1 MNKEEFENMSLFNSD
16 NLELNFNDDYFKNE
30 DLDDEENQDENEDIN
45 KPVEEEEDNDTPE
58 SVDGEDDDK
67 NEGEDS
73 DDDDS
78 SPNLYSS
85 FSNVLFEQ
93 GIIPSLESS
102 EKIKSIDDL
111 AEAIKKE
118 IEIQA
123 DLKSN
128 EKLENLDLEKIA
140 ISKKT
145 EIELDSI
152 DEDFLKNNL
161 EKAKDLILKDYL
173 NQGLPEDRARKMLR
187 KTIDLGE
194 DVVIEEALESIQSLK
209 IFEKKQQELELKN
222 YQERKQQ
229 ELKEQ
234 EELNNTIKNFVFNSK
249 EIIKGIPNTKVLQER
264 VYKSMTEVVSKN
276 PETGEMMNKFMSDR
290 VKDPISFD
298 TKIYYLYELTNGFTD
313 LGNIQKTVASKTVK
327 DFEKTLRKTKIEED
341 GVPNYLQDPDSYGGR
356 FGSELVI

>member
-1 MNKEEFENMSLFNSD
+1 MNKEELENMSLFNSD
-16 NLELNFNDDYFKNE
+16 NLELNFDNDYFKNE
-30 DLDDEENQDENEDIN
+30 DLDEDDQDQDEDIK
-45 KPVEEEEDNDTPE
+45 KPVEEEDDKTPE

-67 NEGEDS
+67 DEGEDS

-123 DLKSN
+123 DLKTN
-128 EKLENLDLEKIA
+128 EKLESLDLEKIA

-145 EIELDSI
+145 EIELESI

-173 NQGLPEDRARKMLR
+173 NQGLSEDRARKMLR

-194 DVVIEEALESIQSLK
+194 DVVIEEALESVQSLK
-209 IFEKKQQELELKN
+209 VFEKKQQELELQN
-222 YQERKQQ
+222 YEQRKQQ
-229 ELKEQ
+229 ELRQQ
-234 EELNNTIKNFVFNSK
+234 EELNNTIKDFVFNSK

-290 VKDPISFD
+290 SKNPIAFD
-298 TKIYYLYELTNGFTD
+298 TKVYYLYELTNGFTD
-313 LGNIQKTVASKTVK
+313 LGNIQKTVASKTIK
-327 DFEKTLRKTKIEED
+327 DFESTLRKTKFEED

-356 FGSELVI
+356 FGSELVL